1 MRSAF
6 KMKGY
11 SYPGQSPIEQ
21 KTDPPVL
28 RSELDEKGKKLYDS
42 NIAKLQKKK
51 YDMEQAD
58 TADNSGPVKPINKTV
73 ASNTRVFEQ
82 DELINTLESNVND
95 VTTDVENGKV
105 SKAEAKKIIAGYE
118 AKISKLR

>member
-1 MRSAF
+1 
-6 KMKGY
+6 MK
-11 SYPGQSPIEQ
+11 
-21 KTDPPVL
+21 K
-28 RSELDEKGKKLYDS
+28 
-42 NIAKLQKKK
+42 AKNSTIQTWQN
-51 YDMEQAD
+51 Y
-58 TADNSGPVKPINKTV
+58 SGPVKPINKTV

-82 DELINTLESNVND
+82 DELINTLENNITD